1 MVEIATTIEK
11 GTDAVK
17 GQFLDAEFVK
27 FTSAKSVTFHG
38 MMLIKTIIRYKNIK
52 VWKNTGTA

>member
-17 GQFLDAEFVK
+17 GQFLDAESVK
-27 FTSAKSVTFHG
+27 FTCAKSVTFHG

-52 VWKNTGTA
+52 V